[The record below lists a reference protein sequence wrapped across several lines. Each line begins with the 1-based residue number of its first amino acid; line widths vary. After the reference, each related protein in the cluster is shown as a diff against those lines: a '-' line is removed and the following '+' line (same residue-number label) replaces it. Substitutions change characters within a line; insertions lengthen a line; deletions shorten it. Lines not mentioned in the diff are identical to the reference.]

1 MPTLPAHPNCRCALS
16 AYWKDEKSNA
26 EVARLKR
33 KKNTEK
39 ISDVIQQIFQQ
50 NNLQQ
55 KLDEVDIM
63 QSWEKVLGST
73 IKNYTSELI
82 IKNGVLY
89 VKLSSSVLRNELMMT
104 RSKLIA
110 SLNEK
115 VGKEVIKDIVFR

>member
-1 MPTLPAHPNCRCALS
+1 M
-16 AYWKDEKSNA
+16 
-26 EVARLKR
+26 R

>member
-1 MPTLPAHPNCRCALS
+1 M
-16 AYWKDEKSNA
+16 
-26 EVARLKR
+26 R

-73 IKNYTSELI
+73 IKNYTTELI
-82 IKNGVLY
+82 IQNGVLY